1 MGSWIGREG
10 TGQQAWMNYW
20 FSPKSSLQFGYRH
33 QQVDGDFIPGG
44 VKLHDEFIKADL
56 WVTGNLNVTAFLQH
70 EQWTAPLLAPT
81 PQTNWTSSVGITF
94 QPDRFFSRGQH
105 PRFTTLTERE
115 DGGTT
120 P

>member
-1 MGSWIGREG
+1 
-10 TGQQAWMNYW
+10 MNYW

-44 VKLHDEFIKADL
+44 VKLHDEFVKANL
-56 WVTGNLNVTAFLQH
+56 WVTGNFNVTAFLQH
-70 EQWTAPLLAPT
+70 EQWNAPLLAPT
-81 PQTNWTSSVGITF
+81 PQTNWTSSVGVTF
-94 QPDRFFSRGQH
+94 QPNKLFSRGQN
-105 PRFTTLTERE
+105 PRVTTLTEQS